1 MIGIVFVGD
10 FGGTRSVFFSFLV
23 CSRGCEGGDFGAR
36 MSLWQLL
43 EAILMI
49 TNALAILNQ
58 DRFLTPHGWGF
69 AEMGNGRVTSI
80 KGQIVGLLHAVQY
93 LRVPLVALNS
103 IIIVS
108 KLLL

>member
-1 MIGIVFVGD
+1 LLEILEVLGVF
-10 FGGTRSVFFSFLV
+10 FFFSFLV
-23 CSRGCEGGDFGAR
+23 CSRDCEGGDFGAR

>member
-1 MIGIVFVGD
+1 
-10 FGGTRSVFFSFLV
+10 
-23 CSRGCEGGDFGAR
+23 

-58 DRFLTPHGWGF
+58 DRLLTPHGWGF